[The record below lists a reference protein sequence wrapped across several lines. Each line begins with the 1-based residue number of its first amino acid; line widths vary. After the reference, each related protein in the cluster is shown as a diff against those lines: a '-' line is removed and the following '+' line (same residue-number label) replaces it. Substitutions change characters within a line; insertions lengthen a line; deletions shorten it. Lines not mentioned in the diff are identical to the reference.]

1 MESKTKHRILGIA
14 VVAGLAVLMYPFM
27 AGNNNLPSEKAL
39 VKAPDFPEQA
49 TQISVGDDIVGMP
62 GADQAASIS
71 QPAMTTQQIDATPKQ
86 DGSNVVNISK
96 VAEDA
101 QKAAAD
107 VPATIE
113 PAEQA
118 AVKTDAKPE
127 EQGRITSPIV
137 DNKAAKIRSLQKKI
151 ASKPVKKLAKASRV
165 RDLPVIHS
173 RITKQASLAS
183 YKNSRI
189 DNNGLMDLKSAAYV
203 IQLGSFKQK
212 ANALRLVNKL
222 RAKGYRAF
230 IQSMEASSG
239 SSNTRVFVGPE
250 HQQASARLVASQLNK
265 EMQLHGIVISYKP
278 FTL

>member
-1 MESKTKHRILGIA
+1 MESKTKHRLLGVA

-49 TQISVGDDIVGMP
+49 TQITVGTEDVVGMP
-62 GADQAASIS
+62 GADVATNPPEQNAAVTPQA
-71 QPAMTTQQIDATPKQ
+71 DADVKKDST
-86 DGSNVVNISK
+86 NVVNISN
-96 VAEDA
+96 VAAEP
-101 QKAAAD
+101 QKAAAEI
-107 VPATIE
+107 PAVVE
-113 PAEQA
+113 PGKKSE
-118 AVKTDAKPE
+118 D
-127 EQGRITSPIV
+127 QGHITSPIV
-137 DNKAAKIRSLQKKI
+137 DNKVKAAKIRSIQKKI
-151 ASKPVKKLAKASRV
+151 ASRPVKKLANASRV
-165 RDLPVIHS
+165 KDLPVIHS
-173 RITKQASLAS
+173 RIKKQASLAA
-183 YKNSRI
+183 YKNSSV

-230 IQSMEASSG
+230 IQSVDSSG
-239 SSNTRVFVGPE
+239 GNTRVFVGPE